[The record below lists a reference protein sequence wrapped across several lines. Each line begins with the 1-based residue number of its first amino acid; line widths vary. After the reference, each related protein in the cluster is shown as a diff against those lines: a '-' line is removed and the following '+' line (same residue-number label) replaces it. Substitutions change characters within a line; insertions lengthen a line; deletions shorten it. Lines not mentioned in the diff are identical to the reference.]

1 METTRQQKVNR
12 LLQRELGSI
21 FQQEGPVLSR
31 AMVTVTRVKITPDL
45 GMARVHLSIFGV
57 ADKVAELDHIRGH
70 ARDIRHKLA
79 QRVRQQL
86 RVIPDLEFHMDDSL
100 DYIENLDRLLDT

>member
-21 FQQEGPVLSR
+21 FQQEGPALSR

-45 GMARVHLSIFGV
+45 GLARVHLSIFGV
-57 ADKVAELDHIRGH
+57 ADKAAELSHIRSH
-70 ARDIRHKLA
+70 SREIRHKLA
-79 QRVRQQL
+79 QRTRQQL
-86 RVIPDLEFHMDDSL
+86 RIIPELEFHQDDSL
-100 DYIENLDRLLDT
+100 DYIENIDRLLDH

>member
-45 GMARVHLSIFGV
+45 GLARVHLSIFGV
-57 ADKVAELDHIRGH
+57 ADKHAELDHIRAH
-70 ARDIRHKLA
+70 SRDIRHKLA

-86 RVIPDLEFHMDDSL
+86 RMIPELEFHEDDSL
-100 DYIENLDRLLDT
+100 DYIENIDRLLDT